1 MSAYHRSHV
10 QLWSWAS
17 GSDGNL
23 YLVESEGTRLIVECG
38 RPYQQVLD
46 FLDGYGIEPH
56 TLSGVFLT
64 HAHGDHS
71 RSAATLAHRFNVPI
85 YASWGTLGALQ
96 LKERRLGRPLE
107 NGKTITIGNMDVK
120 PFTVPH
126 DCRQPLGF
134 RFESASGRAC
144 VVTDLGWVPGPV
156 MRQFKDVDLLVLEAN
171 YDPHLLETGSYPY
184 FLKRRVA
191 STYGHLSNGAAAE
204 AIAACGDRAP
214 KAVWLAHLSEQN
226 NSPRHALHT
235 VGRVLKRYGLGH
247 VRLTTTRHR
256 RNNLHWSSSSSYG
269 RQLALFGD

>member
-1 MSAYHRSHV
+1 MQV
-10 QLWSWAS
+10 WSFAS

-46 FLDGYGIEPH
+46 FLDGYGIEAH
-56 TLSGVFLT
+56 TINGILLT

-71 RSAATLAHRFNVPI
+71 RSAATFAHNFKVPI
-85 YASWGTLGALQ
+85 YASWGTLGALN
-96 LKERRLGRPLE
+96 LRDRRLGRPLE
-107 NGKTITIGNMDVK
+107 NGKTITIGEIDVNA
-120 PFTVPH
+120 FTVPH

-144 VVTDLGWVPGPV
+144 VTTDLGWVPGPV
-156 MRQFKDVDLLVLEAN
+156 VRQFRDLDLLVLEAN
-171 YDPHLLETGSYPY
+171 YDPHLLENGSYPY

-191 STYGHLSNGAAAE
+191 STYGHLSNAAAAE

-214 KAVWLAHLSEQN
+214 RAVWLAHLSEHN
-226 NSPRHALHT
+226 NSPRHALDT

-256 RNNLHWSSSSSYG
+256 RANLHWTSTSAYA
-269 RQLALFGD
+269 RQLPLFGE